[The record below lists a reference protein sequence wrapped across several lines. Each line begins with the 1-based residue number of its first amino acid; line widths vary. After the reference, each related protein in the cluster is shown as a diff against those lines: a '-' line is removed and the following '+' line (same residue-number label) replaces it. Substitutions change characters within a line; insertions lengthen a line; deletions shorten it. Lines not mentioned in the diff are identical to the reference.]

1 MRIVFQTLTL
11 IALTLRGLPTEA
23 DVWEF
28 HEDGEVSF
36 HAAPRSDHDQS
47 AHEILVSRRRVEF
60 APMVEFAAEECDVDP
75 DLIHAMIEVESAYD
89 ATARS
94 EADAFGLMQLL
105 AGTAE
110 RFGVED
116 RSNPQENILGGARYL
131 RWLLDEFD
139 GRETLAIAAYHAG
152 ENRVR
157 GRNGRGAR
165 VPAIP
170 STQEHVRRVRA
181 ALDRLRGAPT
191 MLVYSEV
198 SPSAT
203 PAGAQALVPEV
214 ATIAT
219 GGSR

>member
-1 MRIVFQTLTL
+1 MRTLLQTLTFV
-11 IALTLRGLPTEA
+11 ALTLLGFPGEA

-28 HEDGEVSF
+28 HEGGKVSF
-36 HAAPRSDHDQS
+36 HGAPRSDHDQS
-47 AHEILVSRRRVEF
+47 AHEILVARRRTEY
-60 APMVEFAAEECDVDP
+60 APMVELAAGECDVDP
-75 DLIHAMIEVESAYD
+75 DLIHAMIEVESAYNP
-89 ATARS
+89 TARS
-94 EADAFGLMQLL
+94 EKDALGLMQLL

-110 RFGVED
+110 RFGVDD
-116 RSNPQENILGGARYL
+116 RTDPQENILGGARYL

-157 GRNGRGAR
+157 GRNGRRAR

-181 ALDRLRGAPT
+181 ALDRLRGAPS
-191 MLVYSEV
+191 MLVYSGG
-198 SPSAT
+198 SPSVA
-203 PAGAQALVPEV
+203 PAGAQALLPEV